1 MDSKKELVMNVK
13 NIIEAIQEQNKDLA
27 LMNIIQFI
35 DNFSSDAYSEL
46 KTAELNTALNEIV
59 QGLEQQDFVLVSDI
73 FEYEILPVLEEN

>member
-1 MDSKKELVMNVK
+1 MGSKKELVMNVK
-13 NIIEAIQEQNKDLA
+13 SIIEAIQEQNKDSA

-35 DNFSSDAYSEL
+35 DNFSSDEYSEL
-46 KTAELNTALNEIV
+46 KTSEVNTALNEIV

>member
-13 NIIEAIQEQNKDLA
+13 SIIEAIQEQNKDAA

-35 DNFSSDAYSEL
+35 DNFSSDEYSEL
-46 KTAELNTALNEIV
+46 KTSEVNTALNEIV